1 MKLYDLAH
9 GAGDEAAFE
18 AAHALEG
25 EIQALR
31 ARVAE
36 LEAMERRARTYL
48 AMPNSL
54 EPRRVVRC
62 ILGEA

>member
-1 MKLYDLAH
+1 MDLSLAQ
-9 GAGDEAAFE
+9 EVELKAAE
-18 AAHALEG
+18 LDR
-25 EIQALR
+25 LR

-54 EPRRVVRC
+54 EPRRVVRS